1 MPFGDQVIWRYVPLA
16 SYLDMIFTS
25 KLIFR
30 RLDEFK
36 DDPFEGSSLPQDVE
50 FRREVDHSLDEPEES
65 RKRNIESFSSIHE
78 GMRKMFFVSCWHL
91 SEFESDGMWRRYP
104 SESTVCLLSSVK
116 SFTTSIKT
124 EHGVYLGKVNYI
136 DFTNPQVEPTYGE
149 NFLSKIYRKKNFYKY
164 EREMRAVINYYVDLE
179 GTSTG
184 EVSKMFSNNP
194 KSLEIEFDLNE
205 LVHEVRINPKAISE
219 FKTTV
224 LTVTRKANLNF
235 SVNDSA
241 MRGEPVF

>member
-1 MPFGDQVIWRYVPLA
+1 MPVEDQFIWRYVPLA

-36 DDPFEGSSLPQDVE
+36 DDPFEGSSLPQDVRL
-50 FRREVDHSLDEPEES
+50 RREVEYSLDQPEEI
-65 RKRNIESFSSIHE
+65 RKRNIESTSSINE
-78 GMRKMFFVSCWHL
+78 GMRKMFYVSCWHL
-91 SEFESDGMWRRYP
+91 SEFESDGMWNRYP
-104 SESTVCLLSSVK
+104 SESTVCILSSVK

-124 EHGVYLGKVNYI
+124 EHEVYLGKVNYV
-136 DFTNPQVEPTYGE
+136 DFTNPQFEPIYLG
-149 NFLSKIYRKKNFYKY
+149 NGFLRICRKKNFYEY
-164 EREMRAVINYYVDLE
+164 EREVRAMITYYKDLD

-184 EVSKMFSNNP
+184 EASKMFPNNP
-194 KSLEIEFDLNE
+194 KFLEIEFDLNE
-205 LVHEVRINPKAISE
+205 LVHEVRVNPRAIAE

-224 LTVTRKANLNF
+224 LNVTRKANLNF
-235 SVNDSA
+235 PVNDSA